1 MIIDSIQNG
10 IVIDHISA
18 GKAMELYRI
27 LGLDKLDCTVA
38 ILKNVTSGKL
48 GRKDIIKIDR
58 EMELD
63 WDLIG
68 YVDPSITVN
77 SIRDGQLVE
86 KRTLK
91 LPERIR
97 GVLRCKNPRCIT
109 SVEQELPQEFVL
121 TDREKRVYRCIYCE
135 TQAENK
141 WYARGPTVAPWAFLR
156 SPPSPASP
164 SLFFLRRSVFRPF
177 YFITIMYTLFES
189 KTPIVR
195 PYLLKS
201 LFATGG
207 GYGRISVAKCF
218 GRSLPVGEPCDQDG
232 YSEALKISCRQG
244 TTGGRQNCSLWES
257 IPAPP

>member
-1 MIIDSIQNG
+1 MLNISG
-10 IVIDHISA
+10 LKEGFVLDHIQA
-18 GKAMELYRI
+18 GRSMDIYFK

-109 SVEQELPQEFVL
+109 SVEQKLPQEFVL

-135 TQAENK
+135 TQAEK
-141 WYARGPTVAPWAFLR
+141 
-156 SPPSPASP
+156 
-164 SLFFLRRSVFRPF
+164 
-177 YFITIMYTLFES
+177 
-189 KTPIVR
+189 
-195 PYLLKS
+195 
-201 LFATGG
+201 
-207 GYGRISVAKCF
+207 
-218 GRSLPVGEPCDQDG
+218 
-232 YSEALKISCRQG
+232 
-244 TTGGRQNCSLWES
+244 
-257 IPAPP
+257 

>member
-121 TDREKRVYRCIYCE
+121 TDSTALSPEIAICHWWGLMVESLLQSASVGRCQWVNHAIR
-135 TQAENK
+135 TA
-141 WYARGPTVAPWAFLR
+141 
-156 SPPSPASP
+156 
-164 SLFFLRRSVFRPF
+164 
-177 YFITIMYTLFES
+177 I
-189 KTPIVR
+189 
-195 PYLLKS
+195 
-201 LFATGG
+201 
-207 GYGRISVAKCF
+207 AK
-218 GRSLPVGEPCDQDG
+218 L
-232 YSEALKISCRQG
+232 
-244 TTGGRQNCSLWES
+244 
-257 IPAPP
+257 

>member
-48 GRKDIIKIDR
+48 GRKDIIK
-58 EMELD
+58 LD

-135 TQAENK
+135 TQAEK
-141 WYARGPTVAPWAFLR
+141 
-156 SPPSPASP
+156 
-164 SLFFLRRSVFRPF
+164 
-177 YFITIMYTLFES
+177 
-189 KTPIVR
+189 
-195 PYLLKS
+195 
-201 LFATGG
+201 
-207 GYGRISVAKCF
+207 
-218 GRSLPVGEPCDQDG
+218 
-232 YSEALKISCRQG
+232 
-244 TTGGRQNCSLWES
+244 
-257 IPAPP
+257 

>member
-1 MIIDSIQNG
+1 MVNISG
-10 IVIDHISA
+10 LKEGFVLDHSQA
-18 GKAMELYRI
+18 GRSMDIYFK
-27 LGLDKLDCTVA
+27 LGLDKLDCQVA
-38 ILKNVTSGKL
+38 IIKNARSSKM

-135 TQAENK
+135 TQAEK
-141 WYARGPTVAPWAFLR
+141 
-156 SPPSPASP
+156 
-164 SLFFLRRSVFRPF
+164 
-177 YFITIMYTLFES
+177 
-189 KTPIVR
+189 
-195 PYLLKS
+195 
-201 LFATGG
+201 
-207 GYGRISVAKCF
+207 
-218 GRSLPVGEPCDQDG
+218 
-232 YSEALKISCRQG
+232 
-244 TTGGRQNCSLWES
+244 
-257 IPAPP
+257 

>member
-1 MIIDSIQNG
+1 MNIDAIRNG
-10 IVIDHISA
+10 IVIDHIRS
-18 GKAMELYRI
+18 GGAMELYR
-27 LGLDKLDCTVA
+27 LLHLDKLDCTVA
-38 ILKNVTSGKL
+38 IIKNAPSEL
-48 GRKDIIKIDR
+48 MGRKDIIKIDR

-135 TQAENK
+135 TQAEK
-141 WYARGPTVAPWAFLR
+141 
-156 SPPSPASP
+156 
-164 SLFFLRRSVFRPF
+164 
-177 YFITIMYTLFES
+177 
-189 KTPIVR
+189 
-195 PYLLKS
+195 
-201 LFATGG
+201 
-207 GYGRISVAKCF
+207 
-218 GRSLPVGEPCDQDG
+218 
-232 YSEALKISCRQG
+232 
-244 TTGGRQNCSLWES
+244 
-257 IPAPP
+257 

>member
-68 YVDPSITVN
+68 YVDPSITV
-77 SIRDGQLVE
+77 
-86 KRTLK
+86 K

-135 TQAENK
+135 TQAEK
-141 WYARGPTVAPWAFLR
+141 
-156 SPPSPASP
+156 
-164 SLFFLRRSVFRPF
+164 
-177 YFITIMYTLFES
+177 
-189 KTPIVR
+189 
-195 PYLLKS
+195 
-201 LFATGG
+201 
-207 GYGRISVAKCF
+207 
-218 GRSLPVGEPCDQDG
+218 
-232 YSEALKISCRQG
+232 
-244 TTGGRQNCSLWES
+244 
-257 IPAPP
+257 